1 MDLPGWVLKILSL
14 YHFSN
19 PLVQKLQSKTLSV
32 SLLSFILSLNVN
44 NFSATE
50 EEKERKKDSYRSSI
64 KLRLRAGLWLV
75 LLPVEGEGGAEAN
88 TIDHLVLNKCL
99 YSTRAESEEYFLSH
113 RPLADFALFSPE
125 YTPA

>member
-75 LLPVEGEGGAEAN
+75 LLPVEGEGGAEAI
-88 TIDHLVLNKCL
+88 TIDH
-99 YSTRAESEEYFLSH
+99 STRAEGEECFLSH
-113 RPLADFALFSPE
+113 RPLADFALLSPE
-125 YTPA
+125 DMPA